1 MTDHEGVVA
10 EIRRAVAGAE
20 PEAAQKAICVILSR
34 LPGYD
39 WVGFYVARPAERML
53 VLGPF
58 VGEPT
63 EHVRIPYGKG
73 ICGQT
78 AESGR
83 TFVVADVAQQSNY
96 LACSVKVKSEIVVPV
111 FKDGEFVAE
120 LDIDSHTPGAF
131 TPKDR
136 RMLEEVAALAAG
148 LFQGGAGAPRV

>member
-1 MTDHEGVVA
+1 
-10 EIRRAVAGAE
+10 
-20 PEAAQKAICVILSR
+20 
-34 LPGYD
+34 
-39 WVGFYVARPAERML
+39 ML